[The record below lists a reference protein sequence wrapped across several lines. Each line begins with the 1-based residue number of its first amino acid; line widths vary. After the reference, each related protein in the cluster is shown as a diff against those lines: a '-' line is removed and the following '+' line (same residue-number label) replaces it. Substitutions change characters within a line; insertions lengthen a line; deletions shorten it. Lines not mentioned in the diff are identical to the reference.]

1 MNKKKETN
9 PYETSEF
16 QNPNAIKKKTGQMRN
31 RLKAQK
37 NPELYS
43 VEIDG
48 KKIPVLSKKG
58 NPINI
63 NTYRGKRI
71 VRKILKMSNKNEHP
85 EKKGGVS
92 IEIKDIPDGE
102 AGAKPQI
109 DKDIKIKPEKDDD
122 ITKVNNEK
130 TQVIPM
136 SNEPEIKKEDMTE
149 EEKQEKNAG
158 EHLGLDDDLESGLRR
173 RRRRYNIVFPKGN
186 NHPKNNHPKINN
198 GLLHLGLSF
207 AALLGSSII
216 SKLQFKDI
224 KEHVKEE
231 TGEDLSDDYLPA
243 MNSTLKKLHPDSF
256 ERVAMGGEIKQE
268 EPITNPHL
276 RGTQPK
282 PEPEPQPEPQP
293 QTQPQPTPITTPVL
307 RTTNPEIVE
316 PQGRGLKQ
324 ILRTSDGIPDLP
336 RAIHR
341 EAVKRIF
348 TSKNLDFTKALKL
361 YLQSHGIPH
370 GSTEEIKEDNQDIIE
385 QHRDILRIGSV
396 KKTDSN
402 GVKRENVE
410 LNVLV
415 QYASTPQ
422 ENTKKQYGL
431 IIPAPDGFT
440 PKDLQKNP
448 QQQLQTQHQT
458 LTKEM
463 KQEQSVG
470 KRIHNYNEKEGQ
482 LYKQPSQP
490 FLRQPNKSTMKGVKL
505 RQARNYRTN
514 LPEGHFR
521 F

>member
-9 PYETSEF
+9 PYETTEF
-16 QNPNAIKKKTGQMRN
+16 QNPNAIKKKKTGQMRN

-48 KKIPVLSKKG
+48 KRIPVLSKKG
-58 NPINI
+58 NPINK

-71 VRKILKMSNKNEHP
+71 VRKILKMSNINEHP

-136 SNEPEIKKEDMTE
+136 SNEPEIEKEDMTE

-158 EHLGLDDDLESGLRR
+158 EHGGLDDDLESGIRR
-173 RRRRYNIVFPKGN
+173 RRRRRFKIVMPKGN
-186 NHPKNNHPKINN
+186 KPPQNNHPQINN

-216 SKLQFKDI
+216 SKLQFQDI
-224 KEHVKEE
+224 KEQVKEE
-231 TGEDLSDDYLPA
+231 TGEELSDDYLPA

-256 ERVAMGGEIKQE
+256 ERDAMGGEIKQE
-268 EPITNPHL
+268 EPRTNPYL
-276 RGTQPK
+276 RGGNTQPK
-282 PEPEPQPEPQP
+282 PEPKTEPTTEPK
-293 QTQPQPTPITTPVL
+293 TEPITTPVL

-324 ILRTSDGIPDLP
+324 ILRKSDGIPDLP

-422 ENTKKQYGL
+422 ETQKQYGL

-440 PKDLQKNP
+440 PKDLQKKPQP
-448 QQQLQTQHQT
+448 QQTPHQT

-505 RQARNYRTN
+505 RQARNYRTS